1 MEIFFIYLIFLRSA
15 IKYSRPGKE
24 RDKKIKE
31 IEKKVGNDLFIFKD
45 WIISM
50 EQPFWNVFQ
59 VFKDLN
65 LSFKNTNSKNKIKK
79 ETQKIKAII
88 QKFIENLINKTQ
100 KLTEIPK
107 SIQQIIYKYIKERAY
122 FPRYFFTIY
131 QIYRLDF
138 HFYEGIR

>member
-1 MEIFFIYLIFLRSA
+1 
-15 IKYSRPGKE
+15 
-24 RDKKIKE
+24 
-31 IEKKVGNDLFIFKD
+31 
-45 WIISM
+45 M
-50 EQPFWNVFQ
+50 EQPFWNEFK

-107 SIQQIIYKYIKERAY
+107 
-122 FPRYFFTIY
+122 
-131 QIYRLDF
+131 
-138 HFYEGIR
+138 